1 MTTARIS
8 FLDDSGKEVK
18 AVVLAGL
25 VVSTHCQDQTEVC
38 NLSELLKGLV
48 ERDNQ
53 TMKIAGTI
61 TEVV

>member
-8 FLDDSGKEVK
+8 FLDESGKEIK

-38 NLSELLKGLV
+38 NLLELLKGLV
-48 ERDNQ
+48 EKDNQ
-53 TMKIAGTI
+53 TMKVAGTV
-61 TEVV
+61 TEVI